1 MTGTATAAPAAR
13 RTSWWART
21 GVVLIVV
28 LIGIVGW
35 TQRAD
40 AGQQRVPHKPVPV
53 NASFEG
59 RSGIRIDRVSV
70 VGDGGLIDVRF
81 TVIDTQKAH
90 RFVGDSDHTTQGRSK
105 LAPPRMY
112 APGRRATV
120 KEVASMHAHTEYRS
134 GQTYFLIY
142 LNPGGKIRP
151 GDLLDLVGG
160 AAGDAY
166 KGLRAE

>member
-1 MTGTATAAPAAR
+1 MTGTAPAAPAAR
-13 RTSWWART
+13 RTSWWARI
-21 GVVLIVV
+21 GVLLIVV
-28 LIGIVGW
+28 LIGSLGW
-35 TQRAD
+35 TQRAS
-40 AGQQRVPHKPVPV
+40 ARQPVRHKPVPV

-81 TVIDTQKAH
+81 TVLDTQKAH
-90 RFVGDSDHTTQGRSK
+90 RFVGDSDHTTQGKSK
-105 LAPPRMY
+105 LAPPTMY

-120 KEVASMHAHTEYRS
+120 KEVASMHSHSEYNAGR
-134 GQTYFLIY
+134 TYFLIY

-160 AAGDAY
+160 AADDAY